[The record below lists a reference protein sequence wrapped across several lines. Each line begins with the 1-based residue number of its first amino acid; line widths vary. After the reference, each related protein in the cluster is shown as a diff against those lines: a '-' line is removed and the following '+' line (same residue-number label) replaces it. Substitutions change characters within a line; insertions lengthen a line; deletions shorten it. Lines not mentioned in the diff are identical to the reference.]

1 MENSRNPDSSEVF
14 DESETQATL
23 SIASTMYPLFS
34 FVFRLLRTIFNR
46 LAVIILFGGV
56 GLVVGAVIGLPFGPG
71 MAITAAVGG
80 AIGLLVG
87 GWWEFR
93 RLKRGTEYDDLL
105 D

>member
-1 MENSRNPDSSEVF
+1 
-14 DESETQATL
+14 
-23 SIASTMYPLFS
+23 
-34 FVFRLLRTIFNR
+34 
-46 LAVIILFGGV
+46 
-56 GLVVGAVIGLPFGPG
+56 